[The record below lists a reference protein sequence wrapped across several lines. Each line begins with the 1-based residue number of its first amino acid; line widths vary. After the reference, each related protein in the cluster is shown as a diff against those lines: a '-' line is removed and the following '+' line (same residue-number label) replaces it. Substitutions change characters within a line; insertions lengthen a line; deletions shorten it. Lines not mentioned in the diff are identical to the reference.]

1 MNPRE
6 ILEQARDTFT
16 VRRVFGEPIERDGL
30 VLVPVAAVQGGA
42 GAGGGEGRPSEN
54 APPGSGAGGGWG
66 GSARRRLRDR
76 PRAGALGAGR
86 GRRPDHPG
94 RPDRAGGRPAG
105 DALGAE
111 SPEPPGLISGRRGA

>member
-66 GSARRRLRDR
+66 GSARPVGVYVIDR
-76 PRAGALGAGR
+76 GQVRWEPAVDVGRIILGAQIV
-86 GRRPDHPG
+86 
-94 RPDRAGGRPAG
+94 
-105 DALGAE
+105 LVV
-111 SPEPPGLISGRRGA
+111 GLLAMRSVLKARSRRG

>member
-54 APPGSGAGGGWG
+54 A
-66 GSARRRLRDR
+66 R
-76 PRAGALGAGR
+76 PAQAPAAAGAAR
-86 GRRPDHPG
+86 PG
-94 RPDRAGGRPAG
+94 RSA
-105 DALGAE
+105 
-111 SPEPPGLISGRRGA
+111 ST